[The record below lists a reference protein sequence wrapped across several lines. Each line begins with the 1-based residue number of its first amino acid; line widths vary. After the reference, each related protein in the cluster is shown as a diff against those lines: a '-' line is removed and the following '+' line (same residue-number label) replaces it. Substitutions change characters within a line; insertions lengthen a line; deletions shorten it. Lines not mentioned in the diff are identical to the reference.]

1 MDFLIT
7 LLSFV
12 FVLGVLVFIHELGH
26 FLVAKRAGIRV
37 ERFSLGYPPKM
48 IGVTVGETEYCI
60 SWIPLGGYVK
70 VAGMADIGTEEV
82 KGEPWEFT
90 SKPVWVRMCVMAAGP
105 LMNFILGFLILFGIC
120 LLAGEEITRTTQVG
134 RVTPGSAFEA
144 AGLRPGDRLTKVGGE
159 GVTTWEGVDSE
170 MARVWGTATTV
181 EVLRE
186 GERRSLRVDLAGEVR
201 SHALLPLLA
210 PEVGSVLP
218 GQPAERAGLRKGDRI
233 LAVEGRAV
241 SQWWDVSERIHAMPG
256 RTIRVEW
263 DRAGKAMSADIRTAV
278 YREGAESQ
286 GRIGITPPTERAP
299 VGIWKSAERGARQTV
314 QLAGLIFDLVGRLVS
329 GRESGQSLAGPLTIA
344 QMAGRNAKQGMEA
357 FFGFMA
363 LLSVNLAVLN
373 LLPIPVLDGGH
384 LLIMALESAVGAI
397 VRRPFTFSLRQKE
410 VMQQIGLGFLGILMV
425 YVFYNDILRIIA
437 G

>member
-7 LLSFV
+7 IFSFV

-26 FLVAKRAGIRV
+26 FLVSKRSGIRV

-48 IGVTVGETEYCI
+48 IGVTSGETEYCI

-90 SKPVWVRMCVMAAGP
+90 SKPVWVRMSVMAAGP
-105 LMNFILGFLILFGIC
+105 LMNFLLGFLILFGIC
-120 LLAGEEITRTTQVG
+120 LFAGDEVTRTTQVG
-134 RVTPGSAFEA
+134 RVAPGSVFEA
-144 AGLRPGDRLTKVGGE
+144 AGLVQGDRLTKVGGE
-159 GVTTWEGVDSE
+159 SVTTWEEVGSE
-170 MARVWGTATTV
+170 MTRAWGTATTF

-186 GERRSLRVDLAGEVR
+186 GERRNLRVTLSGELR
-201 SHALLPLLA
+201 SPALLPFLA
-210 PEVGSVLP
+210 PEIGSVFP
-218 GQPAERAGLRKGDRI
+218 GQPAEKAGLRKGDRI
-233 LAVEGRAV
+233 LAIEGRPV
-241 SQWWDVSERIHAMPG
+241 TQWWDVSERIHALPG
-256 RTIRVEW
+256 RAIRVEW
-263 DRAGKAMSADIRTAV
+263 SRAGKTMSADIPTTV
-278 YREGAESQ
+278 HREGAESQ
-286 GRIGITPPTERAP
+286 GRIGIAPPTERVP
-299 VGIWKSAERGARQTV
+299 VGLWKAAERGIRQTI
-314 QLAGLIFDLVGRLVS
+314 QLAGLIFDLIGRLVS

-373 LLPIPVLDGGH
+373 MLPIPVLDGGH
-384 LLIMALESAVGAI
+384 ILIMALESAVGTV
-397 VRRPFTFSLRQKE
+397 VRRPFTFTIRQKE
-410 VMQQIGLGFLGILMV
+410 VMQQIGLGFLGVLMV